1 VTVRPHGGTSPYSPL
16 SFLHPP
22 QPLLSLLHTR
32 GGCEVAGP
40 APAGDP
46 PATGGAPRRR
56 GFFSPASALFLSQ
69 EHDRARRLRARGGVA
84 RRRRRPK
91 LTVAAAATQGRR
103 AEDGRGRCVFAPE
116 KETFSFG
123 RGGGTVPSPLPCSST
138 SASACRCAL
147 DREERRGL
155 AAAHLFR
162 RARGSTGE
170 FLSFYFDFLLGIFSA
185 VGKSR

>member
-1 VTVRPHGGTSPYSPL
+1 MAAQRGSPPPPFSL
-16 SFLHPP
+16 S
-22 QPLLSLLHTR
+22 R
-32 GGCEVAGP
+32 GGGQRRPSPRCRCAAG
-40 APAGDP
+40 AS
-46 PATGGAPRRR
+46 PATVTSLRRR
-56 GFFSPASALFLSQ
+56 GFFSPPLLSFSLRSTTTPRVY
-69 EHDRARRLRARGGVA
+69 DRGESPA

-103 AEDGRGRCVFAPE
+103 TEEDRGRCVFAPE

-185 VGKSR
+185 VGKTG